1 MKIKGYYLSCYDLDE
16 LNEIVL
22 YLEAEG
28 LPDLAEQIY
37 AITKC
42 ATPVEL
48 EVKNES

>member
-37 AITKC
+37 AIIKC
-42 ATPVEL
+42 ATPVKL